1 MQLGLARHNL
11 EEQRGRKLCFVLA
24 AGPARA
30 YLEGP
35 MESGEVRKDA
45 PQPGFSERLGGE
57 GGAGLQPPPCPALPY
72 PVNPGATPQGTGP

>member
-1 MQLGLARHNL
+1 
-11 EEQRGRKLCFVLA
+11 
-24 AGPARA
+24 
-30 YLEGP
+30 

-45 PQPGFSERLGGE
+45 PQSGFSERLGGE